1 MKILEF
7 RQVVVTRKGEYSFIV
22 ERSCPQGGILS
33 SLLWSININDLIVLS
48 IPNVKIEAYAD
59 DVCTIITSSKI
70 ATLESLSSRE
80 FLYFQICDKNTQN
93 LLKSLGIVVDTNL
106 YYITK
111 SSILLDEHLPKL
123 RGRFEVACEI
133 AEDFVDFCPFSS
145 LSQRNCEKIEK
156 RRLERKKHLNQ
167 VFADISDLSVAID
180 NKFKEEEV
188 PADYPLHKM
197 LRCCD
202 ILLPTLPA
210 PPPRDPQLEARCL
223 RLRKEQEQ
231 KEYDAMVNRIA
242 PPKERKPD
250 NLAAELREVNRQ
262 LIQVFQFVLSTGSAF
277 VFGFWGVDWAAGP
290 FDFGS
295 RSLIGVFC
303 ALVVAIAEIYF
314 LIKIIGVSDNFIDGV
329 KNKKICSKDE

>member
-1 MKILEF
+1 MNHIEIKPGAMLI
-7 RQVVVTRKGEYSFIV
+7 EYIRNLDDSADFP
-22 ERSCPQGGILS
+22 ER
-33 SLLWSININDLIVLS
+33 VLS
-48 IPNVKIEAYAD
+48 VKRGENGNLKRNDIEW
-59 DVCTIITSSKI
+59 IKQKIT
-70 ATLESLSSRE
+70 
-80 FLYFQICDKNTQN
+80 Q
-93 LLKSLGIVVDTNL
+93 
-106 YYITK
+106 
-111 SSILLDEHLPKL
+111 
-123 RGRFEVACEI
+123 
-133 AEDFVDFCPFSS
+133 
-145 LSQRNCEKIEK
+145 
-156 RRLERKKHLNQ
+156 
-167 VFADISDLSVAID
+167 
-180 NKFKEEEV
+180 V

-210 PPPRDPQLEARCL
+210 PPPRNPQLEARCL

-303 ALVVAIAEIYF
+303 ALIVAIAEIYF